1 MRIDRSALVVFVT
14 LALACGA
21 RQAPPPASPA
31 APTRAAASPL
41 APAAPPARLPD
52 DAAERYAVPAGGPS
66 RGPAAAKV
74 TIVEFTDF
82 ECPFCARANAT
93 VERILGL
100 YPNDVRIFFRH
111 DPLSFHLHA
120 REAAEAAAAADL
132 QGKFWPM
139 FDTLFAN
146 QQALEAD
153 DLAAYA
159 KQLGLDPGK
168 REAERAR
175 IGAVVDTDVALATR
189 LGVRGTPTF
198 FVNGRLLEGAQ
209 PLEAFRELID
219 AELAHADAL
228 LAAGVKPEALYATVL
243 AKAKPTVVRELS
255 EQPVKK
261 PLAPSAEVYKVPTGD
276 APRRGGAEPKVTIV
290 EFADFQCPFCVRVE
304 GTLATLLH
312 DYGDDVALVFRHL
325 PLPFHARAMPA
336 ALAAEAAREQGKFW
350 ELHDR
355 LYRADPKH
363 GLEDEAIDADAREL
377 GLDMKRFAAARG
389 APLAAKRVR
398 GDMDVAATYGAKGTP
413 TFFINGRRFVG
424 AQPVEAF
431 KAAID
436 AELKAA
442 NEKLAAGAPRAK
454 LYEAFIEKGIVY
466 VPSPEERGP
475 ADDDTVYE
483 VAAGRAPA
491 RGPKNAPL
499 EVVVF
504 ADFQCPFCKRV
515 EPTLRQ
521 LEKEYPGQVRLIWKN
536 FPLPFHE
543 HAEVAAEA
551 VMAADAQGKFWPMYA
566 KLWEASPALERE
578 HLEDLARE
586 LHLDLPR
593 FRKDLDESRYHERI
607 EADKEEGTR
616 AGVTGTP
623 AIFINGR
630 KIAGAYP
637 FETFKKIAD
646 QELAK
651 KKATKRK
658 HA

>member
-1 MRIDRSALVVFVT
+1 MRGDLRALPFLAFVFGCAV
-14 LALACGA
+14 LGCGA
-21 RQAPPPASPA
+21 RQAPPPA
-31 APTRAAASPL
+31 APPSRATASPL
-41 APAAPPARLPD
+41 APAPTPARVPD
-52 DAAERYAVPAGGPS
+52 DAERYAVPAGGPS
-66 RGPAAAKV
+66 RGPATAKV

-93 VERILGL
+93 IEQILGL

-111 DPLSFHLHA
+111 DPLQFHAHA
-120 REAAEAAAAADL
+120 RAASEAAAGADL

-146 QQALEAD
+146 QHALEAG
-153 DLAAYA
+153 DLAEYA

-168 REAERAR
+168 REAEHAR
-175 IGAVVDTDVALATR
+175 IGAAIDADVALAMR

-209 PLEAFRELID
+209 PLEAFREMID
-219 AELAHADAL
+219 AELSHADAL
-228 LAAGVKPEALYATVL
+228 LAAGVKPEALYAAVIERGKSTV
-243 AKAKPTVVRELS
+243 AREKPAL
-255 EQPVKK
+255 
-261 PLAPSAEVYKVPTGD
+261 PSASPEVYKVPTGD
-276 APRRGGAEPKVTIV
+276 GPRRGGAEPKVTLV
-290 EFADFQCPFCVRVE
+290 EFGDFQCPFCARVQ

-325 PLPFHARAMPA
+325 PLSFHPRAMPA

-355 LYRADPKH
+355 LYGADAQQS
-363 GLEDEAIDADAREL
+363 LDDEAIEKAAREV
-377 GLDMKRFAAARG
+377 GLDMKRFDAARG

-398 GDMDVAATYGAKGTP
+398 RDMDDAALYGAKGTP
-413 TFFINGRRFVG
+413 TFFINGRRFRG
-424 AQPVEAF
+424 AQPLEAF
-431 KAAID
+431 KAVID

-442 NEKLAAGAPRAK
+442 DARLAAGTPRAK
-454 LYEAFIEKGIVY
+454 LYEAFIEKGTVY
-466 VPSPEERGP
+466 EPTPEERGP
-475 ADDDTVYE
+475 VDDTTVYE
-483 VAAGRAPA
+483 ISAGRAPA
-491 RGPKNAPL
+491 RGPKKAAL

-521 LEKEYPGQVRLIWKN
+521 LEKEYPGQVRLVWKN
-536 FPLPFHE
+536 FPLPFHPL
-543 HAEVAAEA
+543 AEPAAEA
-551 VMAADAQGKFWPMYA
+551 AMAADAQGKFWPMYD

-578 HLEDLARE
+578 HLEELAHQ
-586 LHLDLPR
+586 LHLDVAR
-593 FRKDLDESRYHERI
+593 FRKDLDESRYSERI
-607 EADKEEGTR
+607 KADMEEGTQV
-616 AGVTGTP
+616 GVTGTP

-637 FETFKKIAD
+637 FEVFKKVAD

-651 KKATKRK
+651 KKAGKGKRAK
-658 HA
+658 A